1 MSTCTLSKANLMV
14 IIKLSNHVDHLQA
27 NFESMNHSL
36 HAYKQEHDQTN
47 INILK
52 KKTIELKIACWK
64 VVYANVVNFNDDN
77 GKVSTSL

>member
-1 MSTCTLSKANLMV
+1 MV

-36 HAYKQEHDQTN
+36 HAYKQEHDQNN
-47 INILK
+47 INILEK
-52 KKTIELKIACWK
+52 NKIELKIACWK

>member
-1 MSTCTLSKANLMV
+1 VHYYSTCTISTCALSKANLMV

-27 NFESMNHSL
+27 NFESMNHGL

-52 KKTIELKIACWK
+52 KTIESH
-64 VVYANVVNFNDDN
+64 V
-77 GKVSTSL
+77 GKLCMQMW